1 MDAKTITAIAIGVV
15 IAFLIYNSY
24 VLFPRERA
32 YVSVSP
38 QEFYR
43 MMQENDVFILDVH
56 VPEQQ
61 HLPGTDAWIPYD
73 RIDEFKDSLPKDKNT
88 KILVYCRSGHMSKIA
103 ASKLAQMGY
112 RNIYDLDGGI
122 NAWKREGLPLS

>member
-88 KILVYCRSGHMSKIA
+88 KILVYCRSGHMSKIT